1 MHPADDRGGS
11 ITDRPTADPAAPG
24 LRLRWP
30 APGLPEGALDGL
42 MGPGAPYELAIEDV
56 LGAPTQVFERR
67 PRSLL
72 EDLLGGAARFGDRPY
87 VTFPERTV
95 TFAEMPGAAGRVA
108 RVLQHRY
115 GITKGDRVAVASAN
129 RAEYVLTFW
138 AATALGAITVAMNG
152 WWTGHEMAYA
162 LELTE
167 PAVIMGDRRRLDRLT
182 DQVVPDVPV
191 VCFEEEFES
200 LEREGAAL
208 AAASG
213 VPEAGSDV
221 LPPSTIDED
230 DPFVI
235 LFTSGTTG
243 RPKGVMLTHRNVI
256 HFAMASE
263 LRGAELGVRAALAG
277 IDPPAP
283 ALQCAIA
290 VAPMFHVAGLTCSLV
305 AAPRSGMTMV
315 YPPPGPWTEE
325 QHLALTEKHRATM
338 WTLVPTQLWRILD
351 FPDLDRYDLSSL
363 RRIGGGSAVW
373 APELLRRL
381 EEQMPWVRP
390 GLGVGYG
397 MTENNGLGTSLG
409 TEGTY
414 LHPDSIGEA
423 AATVEVEI
431 RDPVDRR
438 TLPEGEVGEIALRSA
453 ATFLGYWRNPD
464 ATRAALDEDR
474 WYHSGDFGCIRDGYV
489 YLEGRRQDLI
499 VRGGENVYPIEI
511 ENRII
516 EHPAVAE
523 VAVVGVAHQTL
534 GQEVAAYVVL
544 RDDAALQPHE
554 LREWCGAT
562 LASFK
567 VPSVVEVVAGLPHNA
582 TGKVL
587 KHLIG
592 TEAGDD
598 PAPFVEE

>member
-1 MHPADDRGGS
+1 MHPADDRGTS
-11 ITDRPTADPAAPG
+11 ITDRSLGDPATSG

-30 APGLPEGALDGL
+30 APGLPEGALDHL
-42 MGPGAPYELAIEDV
+42 TGPGAPYELTTEDV
-56 LGAPTQVFERR
+56 LGSLTQVFVRR

-72 EDLLGGAARFGDRPY
+72 EDLLAGAARFGDRPF
-87 VTFPERTV
+87 VTFPDRTV
-95 TFAEMPGAAGRVA
+95 TFAEMPIAAGHLA
-108 RVLQHRY
+108 RTLRDRY
-115 GITKGDRVAVASAN
+115 GIGKGDRVAVASAN
-129 RAEYVLTFW
+129 RVEYALTFW
-138 AATALGAITVAMNG
+138 ATTALGAITVAMNG

-167 PAVIMGDRRRLDRLT
+167 PTVIMGDRRRLDRLV
-182 DQVVPDVPV
+182 DQDVPSV
-191 VCFEEEFES
+191 PVLCFEEDLGS
-200 LEREGAAL
+200 LERTGAA
-208 AAASG
+208 AAGAPG
-213 VPEAGSDV
+213 VGDTP
-221 LPPSTIDED
+221 LPPCAIDED
-230 DPFVI
+230 DPAVI

-263 LRGAELGVRAALAG
+263 LRGAEMGVRAALAG
-277 IDPPAP
+277 TEPPP
-283 ALQCAIA
+283 PTLQCAIA
-290 VAPMFHVAGLTCSLV
+290 VAPMFHVAGLTCSL
-305 AAPRSGMTMV
+305 ALAPRNGTTMV
-315 YPPPGPWTEE
+315 YPPPGAWTEE

-338 WTLVPTQLWRILD
+338 WSLVPTQLWRILD

-431 RDPVDRR
+431 RDPVDRHA
-438 TLPEGEVGEIALRSA
+438 LAEGEVGEIALRSA
-453 ATFLGYWRNPD
+453 ATFLGYWRNPE
-464 ATRAALDEDR
+464 ATRAALDQDR
-474 WYHSGDFGCIRDGYV
+474 WYHTGDFGCIRDGYV

-499 VRGGENVYPIEI
+499 VRGGENVYPVEI

-534 GQEVAAYVVL
+534 GQEIAAYVVL
-544 RDDAALQPHE
+544 REEAALEPQE
-554 LREWCGAT
+554 LREWCAAT

-567 VPSVVEVVAGLPHNA
+567 VPTVVEVVPGLPHNA

-592 TEAGDD
+592 TDGGGD
-598 PAPFVEE
+598 PTPFVEE

>member
-1 MHPADDRGGS
+1 MHPAVDPEGS
-11 ITDRPTADPAAPG
+11 MTTQAATRSRPG

-30 APGLPEGALDGL
+30 APGLPDGALDHL
-42 MGPGAPYELAIEDV
+42 MGPGAPYQLAVEDV
-56 LGAPTQVFERR
+56 LGAPTQVFAHR
-67 PRSLL
+67 PRTVL
-72 EDLLGGAARFGDRPY
+72 EDLQHGAARFGNRPY
-87 VTFPERTV
+87 VVFPERTV
-95 TFAEMPGAAGRVA
+95 TFAEMPVLAGQLA
-108 RVLQHRY
+108 QVLRHRY
-115 GITKGDRVAVASAN
+115 GVGKGDRVAVVSAN
-129 RAEYVLTFW
+129 RVEYVLTFW
-138 AATALGAITVAMNG
+138 ATTALGAITVAMNG

-162 LELTE
+162 LALTQ
-167 PAVIMGDRRRLDRLT
+167 PAVVMGDRRRLDRLAGQ
-182 DQVVPDVPV
+182 DVPDVPV
-191 VCFEEEFES
+191 VCLEEELGL
-200 LEREGAAL
+200 LEREGAA
-208 AAASG
+208 SPG
-213 VPEAGSDV
+213 PAG
-221 LPPSTIDED
+221 LPLCEIDED

-243 RPKGVMLTHRNVI
+243 RPKGVMLTHRNVV

-263 LRGAELGVRAALAG
+263 LRGAELAVRAALAG
-277 IDPPAP
+277 SAP
-283 ALQCAIA
+283 AAPSLQCAIA

-305 AAPRSGMTMV
+305 LAPRSGMTMV
-315 YPPPGPWTEE
+315 YPPPGPWSEA
-325 QHLALTEKHRATM
+325 QHLSLTEKHHATM
-338 WTLVPTQLWRILD
+338 WSLVPTQLWRILD

-409 TEGTY
+409 AEGTY
-414 LHPDSIGEA
+414 RHPDSIGEA

-431 RDPVDRR
+431 RDPVDRHA
-438 TLPEGEVGEIALRSA
+438 LPEGEVGEIALRSA
-453 ATFLGYWRNPD
+453 ATFLGYWRNPE
-464 ATRAALDEDR
+464 ATQAALDQER
-474 WYHSGDFGCIRDGYV
+474 WYHTGDFGSIRDGYV

-499 VRGGENVYPIEI
+499 VRGGENVYPVEI

-523 VAVVGVAHQTL
+523 VAVIGVAHQTL

-544 RDDAALQPHE
+544 REGEALDPQV

-567 VPSVVEVVAGLPHNA
+567 VPTMVTVVDDLPHNA

-587 KHLIG
+587 KHLLG
-592 TEAGDD
+592 SDAATE
-598 PAPFVEE
+598 PRTFVEE